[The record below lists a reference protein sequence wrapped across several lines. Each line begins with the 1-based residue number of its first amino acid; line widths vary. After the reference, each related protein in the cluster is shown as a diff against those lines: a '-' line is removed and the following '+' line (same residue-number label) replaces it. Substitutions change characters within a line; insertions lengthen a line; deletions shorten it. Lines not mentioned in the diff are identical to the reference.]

1 MVNKIYTDQ
10 IYRKGIKDKKPE
22 GFKKCFCVNFGREK
36 ATKKRENSKEETKTQ
51 RHGSIF
57 FFAFFFYLYSLPA
70 IKISRQ
76 RKKKKSIRKI
86 CSYIDMRIYVY
97 IFFLRKGKR
106 SEERK
111 KGGLKEEKKNG
122 KTTFQWH

>member
-57 FFAFFFYLYSLPA
+57 FFCFFFFTYIACLP
-70 IKISRQ
+70 S
-76 RKKKKSIRKI
+76 KSA
-86 CSYIDMRIYVY
+86 DN
-97 IFFLRKGKR
+97 
-106 SEERK
+106 ERK
-111 KGGLKEEKKNG
+111 KNL
-122 KTTFQWH
+122 